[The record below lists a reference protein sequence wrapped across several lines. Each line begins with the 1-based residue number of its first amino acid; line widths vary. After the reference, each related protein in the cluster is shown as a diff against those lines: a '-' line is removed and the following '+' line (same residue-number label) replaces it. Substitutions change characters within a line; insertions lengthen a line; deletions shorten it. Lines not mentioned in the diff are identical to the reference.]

1 MSTQLDWWNEQEE
14 LTLSGKSY
22 LDQLF
27 AQSEQKRVNKGLA
40 KIILDPESNI
50 MYSQVGLGKD
60 KVLKPIINRNT
71 YIKTLSAGQINSDK
85 GAYVFI
91 YPEFQ
96 EEAKLLYK
104 EQKKEVDTNGLPA
117 LMASA
122 GIVTSGAFP
131 AISTALILTSF
142 TNLEEAKAQKYNL
155 VQAVSSRQVN
165 NLYIRNVKFDGI
177 PKPMIKQID
186 ELDEIETAEF
196 GSFSEE
202 RFTLEKWGGGYD
214 FSEEWYM
221 RENEIEQPIRQMHLD
236 RLADDFTREKNDQI
250 AVELPGFTDIVGT
263 SLTARTAGDFHHTN
277 NPITSV
283 VNPVIAALGANDFV
297 PNRVIS
303 NNTVFT
309 DYLNNS
315 HIAGWQEAQQAQTDV
330 MQRVVTNVPKWPGVR
345 WTINDTMPAGK
356 LYAFNDQAL
365 QILQGIKKAV
375 QIEKQDPEVR
385 GTRLKEWFKVR
396 LLDANGAREVTG
408 LA

>member
-14 LTLSGKSY
+14 LTLSGKTY

-27 AQSEQKRVNKGLA
+27 AKSEEKRVAKGLA
-40 KIILDPESNI
+40 KVILDPETNI
-50 MYSQVGLGKD
+50 MYSQIGMGRD
-60 KVLKPIINRNT
+60 KVLEPVINRNT

-91 YPEFQ
+91 YPKYH
-96 EEAKLLYK
+96 EEAKQLYRA
-104 EQKKEVDTNGLPA
+104 QKKEVDTNGLPS
-117 LMASA
+117 LVASA
-122 GIVTSGAFP
+122 GVVTSNAFP
-131 AISTALILTSF
+131 TLSTALILTNF

-186 ELDEIETAEF
+186 ELDEIETADF
-196 GSFSEE
+196 GTFSEE

-221 RENEIEQPIRQMHLD
+221 REDEIDQPIRQMHLD
-236 RLADDFTREKNDQI
+236 RLADDFIREKNDQI
-250 AVELPGFTDIVGT
+250 AAALPDLTDITGS

-277 NPITSV
+277 NPITAV
-283 VNPVIAALGANDFV
+283 VNPVIAALAANDYV
-297 PNRVIS
+297 VNRIIS
-303 NNTVFT
+303 NNVVYT
-309 DYLNNS
+309 DYVNNS
-315 HIAGWQEAQQAQTDV
+315 HIAGWQQAQQAQTDV
-330 MQRVVTNVPKWPGVR
+330 AQRVVGGIPKWPGVS
-345 WTINDTMPAGK
+345 WTINDTMPNGK

-375 QIEKQDPEVR
+375 QIEKQDPEIR
-385 GTRLKEWFKVR
+385 GTRLKEWFKFR
-396 LLDANGAREVTG
+396 ILDANGGREVTT